1 MFDVQLSRKRIVIP
15 AIVLAR
21 SRSLCSKR
29 QILHWISTDG
39 CSYNLGFAVFFRFL
53 PVALLLLFEGLG
65 FAGLATWLLLWF
77 WTISAT
83 CEAVQK
89 ENNNRYY
96 FFCCC
101 CFFLFFLYIFDDG
114 SRRERGV
121 LDHFRVRFFVSV
133 VYKLIVPNSITQRPR
148 PRNRGT
154 HVSKSSVSVTT
165 RCVSGHG

>member
-96 FFCCC
+96 FFVVVCCLFWV
-101 CFFLFFLYIFDDG
+101 FFCIFLMTVTL
-114 SRRERGV
+114 RREMGV
-121 LDHFRVRFFVSV
+121 LDHFIVSFFVGV

-148 PRNRGT
+148 PL
-154 HVSKSSVSVTT
+154 K
-165 RCVSGHG
+165 